1 MVHYLEGTNSDS
13 KMRNDTEILHKSV
26 TKYDN
31 DDLYVKDCEDD
42 GESAAG
48 GRMLHLLEILDVKN
62 ILVIVSRYFFY
73 LELGRYDKLLKDK
86 I

>member
-1 MVHYLEGTNSDS
+1 MI
-13 KMRNDTEILHKSV
+13 NDTEITHKSV

-31 DDLYVKDCEDD
+31 DDMYVKDCEDD

-62 ILVIVSRYFFY
+62 ILVIVSRYIFTWRWGDMTNFPKFRSFNFF
-73 LELGRYDKLLKDK
+73 
-86 I
+86 

>member
-1 MVHYLEGTNSDS
+1 
-13 KMRNDTEILHKSV
+13 MRNDAEITHKSV

-31 DDLYVKDCEDD
+31 DDMNVKDCEDD

-62 ILVIVSRYFFY
+62 ILVIVSRYIFTWRRWGDMTNFPKFRSFNF
-73 LELGRYDKLLKDK
+73 L
-86 I
+86 